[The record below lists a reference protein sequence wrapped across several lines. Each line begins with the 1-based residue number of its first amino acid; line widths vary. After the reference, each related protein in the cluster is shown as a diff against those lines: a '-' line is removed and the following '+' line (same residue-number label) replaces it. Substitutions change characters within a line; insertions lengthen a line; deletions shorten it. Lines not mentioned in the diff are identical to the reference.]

1 MKGTIFEKLWRDH
14 EVKQMPDGSSL
25 IYIDRVFLHE
35 RTGGIALKSLE
46 EAGRKVR
53 RPDSVFCT
61 IDHIVDTFPG
71 RGDATK
77 MPGGTAFI
85 TTTREMANK
94 AGINFFDIGDPRQ
107 GIVHVVSPEQGIALP
122 GLTLVCPDSH
132 TCTLGGLGAFAWG
145 IGSTDGEHALA
156 TSTLRIQRPKT
167 MQVWLDGQ
175 LKPGVSAKDI
185 ILALIGQHTAAG
197 ASGYMVE
204 FAGPAAKALPT
215 EARLTLCNMGVEF
228 SAFTGLVAPDD
239 TIFDYVEGRPFAPKE
254 AAFDAAMAYWRTLK
268 SADDAAF
275 DKRIALDVSTLA
287 PQVTWGTSPAHSGGV
302 DGVVPDPASAG
313 DASTRS
319 SMDKALAYMDLEPG
333 QPIE

>member
-156 TSTLRIQRPKT
+156 TSTLRIQRPK
-167 MQVWLDGQ
+167 
-175 LKPGVSAKDI
+175 
-185 ILALIGQHTAAG
+185 
-197 ASGYMVE
+197 
-204 FAGPAAKALPT
+204 
-215 EARLTLCNMGVEF
+215 
-228 SAFTGLVAPDD
+228 
-239 TIFDYVEGRPFAPKE
+239 
-254 AAFDAAMAYWRTLK
+254 
-268 SADDAAF
+268 
-275 DKRIALDVSTLA
+275 
-287 PQVTWGTSPAHSGGV
+287 
-302 DGVVPDPASAG
+302 
-313 DASTRS
+313 
-319 SMDKALAYMDLEPG
+319 
-333 QPIE
+333 